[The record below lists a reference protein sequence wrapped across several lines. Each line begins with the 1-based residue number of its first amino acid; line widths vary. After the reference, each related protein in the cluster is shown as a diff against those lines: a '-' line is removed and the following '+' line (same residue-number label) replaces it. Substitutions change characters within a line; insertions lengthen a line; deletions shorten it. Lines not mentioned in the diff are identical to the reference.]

1 MASQIR
7 DNITFI
13 QSKLI
18 RIKRNEKIKKME
30 TAIDQV
36 ELEILR
42 HKFNAMDDDDN
53 DLYRK

>member
-1 MASQIR
+1 
-7 DNITFI
+7 
-13 QSKLI
+13 
-18 RIKRNEKIKKME
+18 ME

-42 HKFNAMDDDDN
+42 HKFNVMDDDDN

>member
-1 MASQIR
+1 
-7 DNITFI
+7 
-13 QSKLI
+13 
-18 RIKRNEKIKKME
+18 ME